1 MDNKF
6 IMIMRTLPVL
16 LLLTALPLPL
26 LAQEG
31 ALDPAPPAGITPE
44 QIIQRFAAKEKEFK
58 AARANYIFRQSVK
71 VQTLDGSTVDGEYQ
85 MVVDISFDDKGR
97 RVENVIFAPQS
108 TLRRLSM
115 SPEDHADLENR
126 VPFALSSD
134 EIHQYN
140 IGYVGQQRVDEL
152 DTFVFDVSPKL
163 IEKGQRYFEGR
174 IWVDKEDFQ
183 IVKTFGKNV
192 PDVRATGKKKNQDE
206 NLFPK
211 FTTYRE
217 QIDGKYWF
225 PTYTRADDTLH
236 FAGGD
241 IRMRMIVKYTNY
253 QRFETAFKEKVTY
266 EGTEVKSAPAPEQG
280 KPPAQSPPK

>member
-1 MDNKF
+1 MTIRF
-6 IMIMRTLPVL
+6 LAAL
-16 LLLTALPLPL
+16 FLLTS
-26 LAQEG
+26 LAAADESP
-31 ALDPAPPAGITPE
+31 LDPAPPAGITPDE
-44 QIIQRFAAKEKEFK
+44 IIQRFAAKEKEFK
-58 AARANYIFRQSVK
+58 AAREDYIFRQSVK

-85 MVVDISFDDKGR
+85 MVVDISFDDKGK

-108 TLRRLSM
+108 SLRRISM

-126 VPFALSSD
+126 VPFALNSD
-134 EIHQYN
+134 ELPQYN
-140 IGYVGQQRVDEL
+140 VLYVGHQHVDEL
-152 DTFVFDVSPKL
+152 GTYVFDVSPKL
-163 IEKGQRYFEGR
+163 IEKGKRYFEGR

-183 IVKTFGKNV
+183 IVKTYGKNV
-192 PDVRATGKKKNQDE
+192 PDVRAKKKGQDE

-211 FTTYRE
+211 FTTWRE

-236 FAGGD
+236 FASGD

-253 QRFETAFKEKVTY
+253 QRFETGFKEKVTY
-266 EGTEVKSAPAPEQG
+266 QGTEVKSAPTPEQG